1 MMRILIL
8 IHSLF
13 LLFVVSCNFS
23 NEVSEEVKS
32 KMFDCAFRHHGS
44 TNQDYIVIQ
53 VKNIGTGELKNI
65 CTTSNLLSGALWRE
79 KSSLKFSP
87 NCKEQSKRYF
97 EFSQDSA
104 LWNIGFNEYS
114 STELATIQSKFNVD
128 SIVNQIKSG
137 RLQSVNFGK
146 NEKYFAHLMFNVGVV
161 TTSGCFGTN
170 VAIFN
175 QSSCCRE

>member
-1 MMRILIL
+1 MKIVILGI
-8 IHSLF
+8 S
-13 LLFVVSCNFS
+13 LLFVVSCNVS
-23 NEVSEEVKS
+23 NEVSEDVKS
-32 KMFDCAFRHHGS
+32 RMFDCAFRSPGS
-44 TNQDYIVIQ
+44 TNRDYIVIQ

-65 CTTSNLLSGALWRE
+65 CTTPNLLSGALWRE

-114 STELATIQSKFNVD
+114 STELAIFQSKLNVD
-128 SIVNQIKSG
+128 SIVNQIKTG
-137 RLQSVNFGK
+137 RLRSVNFGK
-146 NEKYFAHLMFNVGVV
+146 NIKYFAHLMFNVGVV
-161 TTSGCFGTN
+161 TTSGCFGTS

-175 QSSCCRE
+175 QSSCCR